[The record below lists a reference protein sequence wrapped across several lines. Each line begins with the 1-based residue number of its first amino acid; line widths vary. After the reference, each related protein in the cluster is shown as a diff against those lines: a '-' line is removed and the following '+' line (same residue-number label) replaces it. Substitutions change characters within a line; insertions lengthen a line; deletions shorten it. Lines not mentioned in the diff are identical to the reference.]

1 MTVDGQGDLNMG
13 HGRGRTEPTG
23 TKIRARA
30 EDDDVSSSCSASDAA
45 NESDSLSWDP
55 RQLGDGESE
64 TEILQKRTYVVT
76 ENSRQ
81 VSREPAL

>member
-1 MTVDGQGDLNMG
+1 MG
-13 HGRGRTEPTG
+13 HGRGRTESTG

-30 EDDDVSSSCSASDAA
+30 EDNDVSSSCSASDAA

-55 RQLGDGESE
+55 CQFGDGESE

-76 ENSRQ
+76 ENLRQ